1 MQPSIS
7 GRWIMFL
14 SARPVQAATPC
25 CAASA
30 RSWNSFYP
38 RGPCRP
44 RRQAQGSA
52 QHLCHRFYP
61 RGPCRP
67 RQAFRPWS
75 LRDRCFYPRGP
86 CRPRPGCGGPE
97 PVPGCFYPRGPCG
110 PRLSSSVRSFQAV
123 LFLSA
128 RPVRAA
134 TGSAGY
140 GSLQAGVS
148 IRATRAGRDQPTQC
162 CLSPCRCFYPRD
174 PCGPRPRR
182 LVELR
187 VELFVS
193 IRATRAGRDARRSI
207 SRQAITEFLSA
218 RPVRAATSSAATSGA
233 K

>member
-148 IRATRAGRDQPTQC
+148 IRATRAGRDEPE
-162 CLSPCRCFYPRD
+162 SAS
-174 PCGPRPRR
+174 R
-182 LVELR
+182 LDML
-187 VELFVS
+187 
-193 IRATRAGRDARRSI
+193 
-207 SRQAITEFLSA
+207 QFLSA
-218 RPVRAATSSAATSGA
+218 RPVRAATCDQRRSQSIWTGFLSARPVRAATLSHRLA
-233 K
+233 QAN